1 MSGARRAKTP
11 KGQDRRQQIVDAA
24 AEMLRVG
31 GPGVVSH
38 RSVARQVGCSLS
50 AMTYYFSGL
59 EDLLE
64 EAGRINIARWA
75 RRAEGVAESLELGER
90 VSDRAAIVDHILAA
104 TLPVDEILLGH
115 YQQLVAAGASDPVS
129 RAYRTGRDRLNAA
142 LSRVLDSCQGDCDDA
157 AGDDARQARGDEVRR
172 PPLTRRRNPGRGTDP
187 GQPRPRAVARPAT
200 SSSPSTVVADDTD
213 PSFVAARKVAASER
227 TCFA

>member
-142 LSRVLDSCQGDCDDA
+142 LSRVLDSCQVDCEPALVIGLVDGA
-157 AGDDARQARGDEVRR
+157 AVSALSEGRDV
-172 PPLTRRRNPGRGTDP
+172 RGTATTLLEMMLDKLD
-187 GQPRPRAVARPAT
+187 AMKSAARP
-200 SSSPSTVVADDTD
+200 
-213 PSFVAARKVAASER
+213 
-227 TCFA
+227 

>member
-31 GPGVVSH
+31 GPGVVSP

-142 LSRVLDSCQGDCDDA
+142 LSRVLDSCQVDCEPALVIGLVDGA
-157 AGDDARQARGDEVRR
+157 AVSALSEGRDV
-172 PPLTRRRNPGRGTDP
+172 RGTATTLLEMMLDKLE
-187 GQPRPRAVARPAT
+187 AMKSAARP
-200 SSSPSTVVADDTD
+200 
-213 PSFVAARKVAASER
+213 
-227 TCFA
+227 

>member
-142 LSRVLDSCQGDCDDA
+142 LSRVLDSCQVDCEPALVIGLVDGAAVSALSEGRDVRATATTLLEMMLDKLDA
-157 AGDDARQARGDEVRR
+157 MKSA
-172 PPLTRRRNPGRGTDP
+172 
-187 GQPRPRAVARPAT
+187 ARP
-200 SSSPSTVVADDTD
+200 
-213 PSFVAARKVAASER
+213 
-227 TCFA
+227 

>member
-75 RRAEGVAESLELGER
+75 RRAEGVAESLELGEK

-142 LSRVLDSCQGDCDDA
+142 LSRVLDSCQVDCEPALVIGLVDGAAVSALSEGRDVRATATTLLEMMLDKLDA
-157 AGDDARQARGDEVRR
+157 MKSA
-172 PPLTRRRNPGRGTDP
+172 
-187 GQPRPRAVARPAT
+187 ARP
-200 SSSPSTVVADDTD
+200 
-213 PSFVAARKVAASER
+213 
-227 TCFA
+227 

>member
-75 RRAEGVAESLELGER
+75 RRAEGVAESLELGEK

-142 LSRVLDSCQGDCDDA
+142 LSRVLDSCQVDCEPALVIGLVDGA
-157 AGDDARQARGDEVRR
+157 AVSALSEGRDV
-172 PPLTRRRNPGRGTDP
+172 RGTATTLLEMMLDKLD
-187 GQPRPRAVARPAT
+187 AMKSAARP
-200 SSSPSTVVADDTD
+200 
-213 PSFVAARKVAASER
+213 
-227 TCFA
+227 

>member
-1 MSGARRAKTP
+1 MGGARRAKTP

-75 RRAEGVAESLELGER
+75 RRAEGVAESLELGEK

-142 LSRVLDSCQGDCDDA
+142 LSRVLDSCQVDCEPALVIGLVDGA
-157 AGDDARQARGDEVRR
+157 AVSALSEGRDVRATATT
-172 PPLTRRRNPGRGTDP
+172 LLEMMLDKLE
-187 GQPRPRAVARPAT
+187 AMKSAARP
-200 SSSPSTVVADDTD
+200 
-213 PSFVAARKVAASER
+213 
-227 TCFA
+227 

>member
-75 RRAEGVAESLELGER
+75 RRAEGVAESLELGEK

-142 LSRVLDSCQGDCDDA
+142 LSRVLDSCQVDCEPALVIGLVDGA
-157 AGDDARQARGDEVRR
+157 AVSALSEGRDV
-172 PPLTRRRNPGRGTDP
+172 RGTATTLLEMMLDKLE
-187 GQPRPRAVARPAT
+187 AMKSAARP
-200 SSSPSTVVADDTD
+200 
-213 PSFVAARKVAASER
+213 
-227 TCFA
+227 

>member
-142 LSRVLDSCQGDCDDA
+142 LSRVLDSCQVDCEPALVIGLVDGA
-157 AGDDARQARGDEVRR
+157 AVSALSEGRDVRATATT
-172 PPLTRRRNPGRGTDP
+172 LLEMMLDKLE
-187 GQPRPRAVARPAT
+187 AMKSAARP
-200 SSSPSTVVADDTD
+200 
-213 PSFVAARKVAASER
+213 
-227 TCFA
+227 

>member
-75 RRAEGVAESLELGER
+75 RRAEGVAESLELGEK

-142 LSRVLDSCQGDCDDA
+142 LSRVLDSCQVDCEPALVIGLVDGA
-157 AGDDARQARGDEVRR
+157 AVSALSEGRDVRATATT
-172 PPLTRRRNPGRGTDP
+172 LLEMMLDKLE
-187 GQPRPRAVARPAT
+187 AMKSAARP
-200 SSSPSTVVADDTD
+200 
-213 PSFVAARKVAASER
+213 
-227 TCFA
+227 

>member
-142 LSRVLDSCQGDCDDA
+142 LSRVLDSCQVDCEPALVIGLVDGA
-157 AGDDARQARGDEVRR
+157 AVSALSEGRDV
-172 PPLTRRRNPGRGTDP
+172 RGT
-187 GQPRPRAVARPAT
+187 AT
-200 SSSPSTVVADDTD
+200 TLLEMMLDKLEAMKS
-213 PSFVAARKVAASER
+213 AAR
-227 TCFA
+227 T

>member
-50 AMTYYFSGL
+50 VMTYYFSGL

-142 LSRVLDSCQGDCDDA
+142 LSRVLDSCQVDCEPALVIGLVDGA
-157 AGDDARQARGDEVRR
+157 AVSALSEGRDVR
-172 PPLTRRRNPGRGTDP
+172 
-187 GQPRPRAVARPAT
+187 AT
-200 SSSPSTVVADDTD
+200 ATTLLEMMLDKLEAMKS
-213 PSFVAARKVAASER
+213 AAR
-227 TCFA
+227 T

>member
-142 LSRVLDSCQGDCDDA
+142 LSRVLDSCQVDCEPALVIGLVDGA
-157 AGDDARQARGDEVRR
+157 AVSALSEGRDV
-172 PPLTRRRNPGRGTDP
+172 RGTATTLLEMMLDKLE
-187 GQPRPRAVARPAT
+187 AMKSAARP
-200 SSSPSTVVADDTD
+200 
-213 PSFVAARKVAASER
+213 
-227 TCFA
+227 